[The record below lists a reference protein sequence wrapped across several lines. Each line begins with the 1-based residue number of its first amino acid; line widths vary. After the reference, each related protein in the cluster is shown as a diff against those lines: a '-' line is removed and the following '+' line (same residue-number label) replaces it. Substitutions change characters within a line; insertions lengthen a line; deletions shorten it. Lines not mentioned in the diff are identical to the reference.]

1 MGTGRLSP
9 QHIHTLTMDG
19 SEPTSPLMIA
29 LSAGLAIA
37 TPLMFLVF
45 SRRQAAAP
53 SGVAAEPPPAS
64 DKPAYRS
71 ARELRDELSGEGLLE
86 EAGRRKDAANGL
98 LQQGLLE
105 PAMQAYLSAI
115 WLLKVHPSRNPNP
128 DPNPNRNPSPNPN
141 RHHSPNPNPSR

>member
-1 MGTGRLSP
+1 
-9 QHIHTLTMDG
+9 MDG

-105 PAMQAYLSAI
+105 PAMLAYLSAI
-115 WLLKVHPSRNPNP
+115 WLRSKYPHNYEITAIEAYMDLYQLTAEPKYLAAVDGFFEMFR
-128 DPNPNRNPSPNPN
+128 
-141 RHHSPNPNPSR
+141 